1 MRQWRRGV
9 GVRHSPTSK
18 LFFWIISRLAVSSLW
33 RYSLDTRIILTFTQ
47 KIIYITLP
55 QKNSWQSVQYGV
67 LAPWHH
73 WLLTEAQLYSIQ
85 YFVLPGHIKKR
96 ASIWVN
102 KWKLIIHYSIWE
114 LCLSYGLVTTVY
126 QQWESDLT
134 VFLIEETCFNLL
146 PIEVLRAL

>member
-1 MRQWRRGV
+1 MRQWRRRV
-9 GVRHSPTSK
+9 GVHHSPTSK

-33 RYSLDTRIILTFTQ
+33 RYSLDIRIILVFTQ

-55 QKNSWQSVQYGV
+55 QKNSWQPVRYGV
-67 LAPWHH
+67 LAP

-96 ASIWVN
+96 ASIRVN
-102 KWKLIIHYSIWE
+102 KWKLIIHYSIWK
-114 LCLSYGLVTTVY
+114 LSLSYGLVTRVY

-146 PIEVLRAL
+146 PIKVLRAL